1 MALGLAELRELVKN
15 ETGVKVFLNNG
26 EFCAYYGQYTLDC
39 TSMEKFKESLTLS
52 KVEFDLDRD
61 LKSSNMF
68 NHDRLE
74 QFLVNLSEEEICYL
88 AGCYLMSLKEHEEDS
103 DSLWET
109 SGYIERLDKDQLKV
123 IYELEYLDDLRE
135 QLRGYL
141 PYLSIPDDL
150 KVKVYEETDWGNQ
163 YLDVQC
169 LDLFNW
175 ESFLNLITDANHAY
189 GVELRNSLPSTL
201 ARFEL
206 LLKER
211 YPDAPIFRHLDMVML
226 KTYLRRNRK

>member
-1 MALGLAELRELVKN
+1 MALNLAELRELVQCEK
-15 ETGVKVFLNNG
+15 GVKVFLNDG

-39 TSMEKFKESLTLS
+39 TSIEKFKESLTLS
-52 KVEFDLDRD
+52 KVEFDLERD
-61 LKSSNMF
+61 LKNSNMY
-68 NHDRLE
+68 NHKKLE
-74 QFLVNLSEEEICYL
+74 QFMVNLSEEEILYL
-88 AGCYLMSLKEHEEDS
+88 DGCYLMSLKEHEEAS

-109 SGYIERLDKDQLKV
+109 SGYIEKLDKDQLKA
-123 IYELEYLDDLRE
+123 IYDLEDLDELRE

-141 PYLSIPDDL
+141 PYLNIPDDL
-150 KVKVYEETDWGNQ
+150 KVKVYEETDWGDQ

-175 ESFLNLITDANHAY
+175 ETFLNLITDANQAY

-211 YPDAPIFRHLDMVML
+211 YPDAPIFRHMDMIML
-226 KTYLRRNRK
+226 KTYLRRKRK